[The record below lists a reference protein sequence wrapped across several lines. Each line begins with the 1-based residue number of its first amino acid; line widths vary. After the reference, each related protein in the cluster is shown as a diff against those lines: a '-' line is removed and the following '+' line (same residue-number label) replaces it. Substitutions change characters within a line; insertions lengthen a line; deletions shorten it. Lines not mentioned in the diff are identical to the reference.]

1 MKEDLLGYLASA
13 EAILQAMMLEH
24 GLSILLVAQF
34 VSGMG
39 LLLVVPD
46 GLVTP
51 TFVLLYANNII
62 EVIGIAMVS
71 AAALLAGNF
80 ILYLFFR
87 LLGERFLSKNR
98 RETRLWRFMAWA
110 VKRNSKVSLLLFRL
124 LPVGAELIA
133 IPAGLLK
140 VRIKTFLFYSYIGI
154 LIFELVLG
162 LGAWYGIEGGIFEQ
176 LLQQYGSELPLRIP
190 GMD

>member
-24 GLSILLVAQF
+24 GISILLIAQF

-71 AAALLAGNF
+71 AAALLTGNF

-98 RETRLWRFMAWA
+98 RENRLWRFMAWA
-110 VKRNSKVSLLLFRL
+110 VKRNSKVSLILFRL

-133 IPAGLLK
+133 LPAGLLK
-140 VRIKTFLFYSYIGI
+140 VRIRTFLIYSYIGI
-154 LIFELVLG
+154 FAFELLLG
-162 LGAWYGIEGGIFEQ
+162 LGAWYGIEGGAFNQI
-176 LLQQYGSELPLRIP
+176 LQQYAPQIPIKIP